1 MRIILLGP
9 PGSGKGTQGDL
20 IEKKYGFPKI
30 STGDLLRSEVQ
41 ERTLLGK
48 EAEAKMR
55 KGELVNDD
63 IVIEMIQ
70 SRILKPE
77 YKKGYIMDGFPRNI
91 IQARRLE
98 EIDPDTEEMAVEIF
112 LSDQAVLGRLGARRI
127 CPGCERIYNLK
138 EKPPQKEDSCDV
150 CEEKLALRND
160 DKPEVIKE
168 RIRVY
173 HEQTEALIDY
183 YAGKNVYF
191 KINGEGTI
199 ESVFKRISALLD
211 RELARSQEV
220 EITK

>member
-1 MRIILLGP
+1 M
-9 PGSGKGTQGDL
+9 
-20 IEKKYGFPKI
+20 
-30 STGDLLRSEVQ
+30 
-41 ERTLLGK
+41 
-48 EAEAKMR
+48 
-55 KGELVNDD
+55 
-63 IVIEMIQ
+63 IEMIQ

-127 CPGCERIYNLK
+127 CPGCERIYNLE